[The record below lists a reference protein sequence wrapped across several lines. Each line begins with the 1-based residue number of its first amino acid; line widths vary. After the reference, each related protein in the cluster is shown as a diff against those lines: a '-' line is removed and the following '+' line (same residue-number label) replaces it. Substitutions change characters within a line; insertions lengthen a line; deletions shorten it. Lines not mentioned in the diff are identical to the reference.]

1 MTTAPTIQKYS
12 DPGVFRDEHRHTCIV
27 VGADA
32 RYVKFVEMSAEEF
45 SVRKMALPGFE
56 ANYEAMPDYAPGRA
70 ARLYLE
76 TARSHK
82 IPITREAETLL
93 SAIADA
99 KFDRAAA
106 FPASKPTT
114 EDEDPVMSDE
124 KPKKNPAP
132 AKKAAAAEKPAAKK
146 TAAPAKKP
154 APAAKKAAAAA
165 EPAGTRGRAPNI
177 SGDAVI
183 TLVAKENPKRG
194 GAAELPAWP
203 SRLPSTGCRPTPP
216 QRHRAGRRPT

>member
-1 MTTAPTIQKYS
+1 MSRPVVLIAEELSPATVEALGPDFEI
-12 DPGVFRDEHRHTCIV
+12 RHCD
-27 VGADA
+27 GAD
-32 RYVKFVEMSAEEF
+32 
-45 SVRKMALPGFE
+45 
-56 ANYEAMPDYAPGRA
+56 
-70 ARLYLE
+70 
-76 TARSHK
+76 RSQ
-82 IPITREAETLL
+82 LL

-194 GAAELPAWP
+194 GAAERFALYKNGMTVDQYIAA
-203 SRLPSTGCRPTPP
+203 GGK
-216 QRHRAGRRPT
+216 RADVNWDMSMDFIKVKEPK